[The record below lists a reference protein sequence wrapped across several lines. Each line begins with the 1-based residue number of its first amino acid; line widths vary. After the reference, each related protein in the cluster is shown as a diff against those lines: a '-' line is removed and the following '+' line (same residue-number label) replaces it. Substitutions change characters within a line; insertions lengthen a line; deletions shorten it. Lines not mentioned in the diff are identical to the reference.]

1 MIRRVVSLLVVN
13 LVVFAVAAELIALAV
28 FYYQTGWLYYL
39 DPYRPQ
45 LAAVPEPPA
54 GTLTTAALHPYFG
67 PTHQPGIPF
76 DMPEALRDPAAPPDA
91 TRAATNNFGFTARR
105 DYPVARASDRQLLV
119 GIFGGSVGAWFCE
132 VGAGRLAATLAKAP
146 AFQGREVVPLCFS
159 HEGYKQPQQLL
170 ILSYFLSIGQAF
182 DLVVNIDGFNEVAI
196 SPLNTARGTDLSMP
210 SVIHMDPLT
219 ALLDQSSMSAGKVEA
234 LSRIHGYRQRLNAVA
249 ARANGAWSAAW
260 HVALTRFHGVLDRR
274 YRAEVARFDALPAT
288 GPSLVRVTPP
298 VRARAGAEL
307 YRDIASQWARSS
319 VLMHQMLAGRGARYV
334 HVLQPNQYFTTRAF
348 APGEAAVAL
357 AADSLFKPG
366 VEQGYPAL
374 QAVIAS
380 GDLATA
386 GVTVVDGVHLFDA
399 ERAPM
404 YIDNCCHYTRR
415 GYEILADAI
424 AAAVVETER
433 SKDRPGGSSPARTTP
448 APR

>member
-1 MIRRVVSLLVVN
+1 MIRRAASLFVIN
-13 LVVFAVAAELIALAV
+13 LAVFAVVAEVIGLAV
-28 FYYQTGWLYYL
+28 FYYQAGWLYYV

-45 LAAVPEPPA
+45 LAVVAEPR
-54 GTLTTAALHPYFG
+54 GGRLTTAALHPYFG
-67 PTHQPGIPF
+67 PTHQPGLPF
-76 DMPEALRDPAAPPDA
+76 DMPEALREPGAPNDTPP
-91 TRAATNNFGFTARR
+91 ATNNFGFTARH
-105 DYPVARASDRQLLV
+105 DYPVARTSQRQVLV

-132 VGAGRLAATLAKAP
+132 VGAGRLAAALARTP
-146 AFQGREVVPLCFS
+146 AFQGRDVVPLCFS

-170 ILSYFLSIGQAF
+170 ILSYFLSIGQSF
-182 DLVVNIDGFNEVAI
+182 DVVVNIDGFNEVAI